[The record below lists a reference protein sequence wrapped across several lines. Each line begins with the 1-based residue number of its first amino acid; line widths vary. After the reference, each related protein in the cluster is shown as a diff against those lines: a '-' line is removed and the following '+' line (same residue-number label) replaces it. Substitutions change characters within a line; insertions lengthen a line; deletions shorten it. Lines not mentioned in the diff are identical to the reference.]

1 VLREDIDGID
11 EFEAVIEVWEKVD
24 WGQVEEGILDKLLV
38 HPVINNFNTPSSTRT
53 TQKHTQNWEH
63 SNEKS
68 TFRMIWHYFLG
79 DFGSNKILGMYGKGK
94 K

>member
-63 SNEKS
+63 SNES
-68 TFRMIWHYFLG
+68 QLLG
-79 DFGSNKILGMYGKGK
+79 WSGIIFWEILGQTKF
-94 K
+94 